1 MGCWRSISD
10 RRSYRVQ
17 REKREKIKS
26 GVHQPASAWAG
37 SIAFGLFLDVY
48 NIDCFRV
55 VHVQRIF
62 FFKFYLSVLR
72 ALLIF
77 CCFKKIENR
86 AGPSNL
92 GTMFSQIILCKQLA
106 PDFNAEELRSI
117 RKDSEDI
124 QRLIDDLSEFMP
136 IEESHGRTNN
146 KDLYLFLSFQ
156 NKFFDIDR
164 SGLRLLVNNL
174 VLKLGWTQ
182 WNLTQLSK
190 GFLAGQSRRPL
201 TTNKFSFTVIVL

>member
-1 MGCWRSISD
+1 
-10 RRSYRVQ
+10 
-17 REKREKIKS
+17 
-26 GVHQPASAWAG
+26 
-37 SIAFGLFLDVY
+37 
-48 NIDCFRV
+48 
-55 VHVQRIF
+55 
-62 FFKFYLSVLR
+62 
-72 ALLIF
+72 
-77 CCFKKIENR
+77 
-86 AGPSNL
+86 
-92 GTMFSQIILCKQLA
+92 
-106 PDFNAEELRSI
+106 
-117 RKDSEDI
+117 
-124 QRLIDDLSEFMP
+124 MP